1 MKKQRNMDAFAP
13 SNLWQL
19 IRLHQ
24 FLTEKHPLTN
34 NKQQTSMKRLIQF
47 KQLRSVPKLFGRSEI
62 LIALLLASLAFLP
75 KVQALGPV
83 PDGGYP
89 GGNTAEGQAA
99 LFSLT
104 SGTYNTA
111 VGFLSLRSN
120 TEGNFN
126 TGVGAGTL
134 LLNTGDDNTATGAG
148 ALLSNTTGI
157 QNTANGAFAL
167 FGNTEGSDNTAIGEQ
182 TLFRNTIGFANTAT
196 GYQALFGNTTGSFNT
211 ATGDGALSSNSSG
224 DENTATGES
233 ALFSNTTGENNTAN
247 GALAL
252 LYNTEGSQ
260 NTAAGYSALVSN
272 TAGSFNTATGV
283 GALASST
290 AANFNTATGFN
301 ALFSDTT
308 GDGNAAFGES
318 ALFSNT
324 DGSSNTAFGV
334 EALDSNTDGGDN
346 TAVGFDA
353 LFSNTT
359 GNFNTALG
367 FDAGSGV
374 TTANNVICIGASGQ
388 NVDNSC
394 YIGQIYSNVQP
405 VVGTDPDYVTITSS
419 GRLGRGN
426 VSSRRYK
433 HDITPMNKASEVV
446 FALRPVSFRYNK
458 EYDATQTLAFG
469 LIAEEVAEVNPD
481 LVGRNSKG
489 QPESVRYEQ
498 INAMLL
504 NEFLKE
510 HKKVEAQQ
518 ATITE
523 MKSTVAQQQKGMEIL
538 TAQFKDQAAQIQ
550 KVSVQLQISKSAR
563 RAAGRIRRGAPAPQI
578 AVNP

>member
-1 MKKQRNMDAFAP
+1 MKKQRNINAFTL
-13 SNLWQL
+13 SDLWQL
-19 IRLHQ
+19 IPVHKFFTETTPINKHQ
-24 FLTEKHPLTN
+24 K
-34 NKQQTSMKRLIQF
+34 SMNRVIQF
-47 KQLRSVPKLFGRSEI
+47 KQVRSVPKLFERSEI

-126 TGVGAGTL
+126 TAVGAGTL
-134 LLNTGDDNTATGAG
+134 LLSTGEENTATGAG

-272 TAGSFNTATGV
+272 T
-283 GALASST
+283 
-290 AANFNTATGFN
+290 
-301 ALFSDTT
+301 
-308 GDGNAAFGES
+308 
-318 ALFSNT
+318 
-324 DGSSNTAFGV
+324 
-334 EALDSNTDGGDN
+334 
-346 TAVGFDA
+346 
-353 LFSNTT
+353 T

-433 HDITPMNKASEVV
+433 HDITPMDKASEVV
-446 FALRPVSFRYNK
+446 FALSPVSFRYNK

-469 LIAEEVAEVNPD
+469 LITEEDAEVNPD

-550 KVSVQLQISKSAR
+550 NVSAQVEMNR
-563 RAAGRIRRGAPAPQI
+563 PAPQM
-578 AVNP
+578 VLNNP

>member
-1 MKKQRNMDAFAP
+1 MNTLIRTSIERPADLRQFIPKHQFVNETTPINKHQQNMKQSMKIKTIPCRHRRSPACIASRTAGRTLSLLVLFALGAFAVSP
-13 SNLWQL
+13 PPNA
-19 IRLHQ
+19 
-24 FLTEKHPLTN
+24 
-34 NKQQTSMKRLIQF
+34 
-47 KQLRSVPKLFGRSEI
+47 FGVS
-62 LIALLLASLAFLP
+62 P
-75 KVQALGPV
+75 PPG
-83 PDGGYP
+83 GGYP

-99 LFSLT
+99 LFGLT

-111 VGFLSLRSN
+111 VGFLSLRTS
-120 TEGNFN
+120 TEGSFN
-126 TGVGAGTL
+126 TAVGAGTL
-134 LLNTGDDNTATGAG
+134 LLSTGEENTATGAG

-167 FGNTEGSDNTAIGEQ
+167 FG
-182 TLFRNTIGFANTAT
+182 NTIGFANTAT

-272 TAGSFNTATGV
+272 TTGSFNTATGV

-324 DGSSNTAFGV
+324 GGSSNTAFGV

-550 KVSVQLQISKSAR
+550 KVSAQLQISKSAR